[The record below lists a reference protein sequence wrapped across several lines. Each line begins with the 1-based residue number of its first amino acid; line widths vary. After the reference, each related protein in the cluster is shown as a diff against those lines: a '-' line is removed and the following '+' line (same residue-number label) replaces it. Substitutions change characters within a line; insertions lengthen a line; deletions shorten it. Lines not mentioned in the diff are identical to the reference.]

1 MDKKYKLTD
10 ETITV
15 DNHTLYRIRALR
27 TLGMWVTPG
36 DLGGWIESESNLSHE
51 AHCWVYDDA
60 KVWENARVNKN
71 ASILNEVRVSGN
83 AVIYEDT
90 IISGNAKVFG
100 NARLYGNCRVYGNA
114 VIYEDTI
121 ISGNAKVFGNARL
134 YGNCRVYGNA
144 MIYEDARLSGNARV
158 YGIAAVSGDVH
169 ISGTAWV
176 CGNIFVGAG
185 VKLDHGIWNRLIRMN
200 DKEYLISTTLR
211 QVLVSGI
218 DDQRFPI
225 NI

>member
-71 ASILNEVRVSGN
+71 ASILNEVRVS
-83 AVIYEDT
+83 
-90 IISGNAKVFG
+90 
-100 NARLYGNCRVYGNA
+100 GNA